1 MVLKK
6 NKQLL
11 SNLGGIEYKII
22 QGKIKDHSSNCKKKL
37 RILSILWVYK
47 FMLFKT
53 RDLKRLNLT
62 KMSLMVAQ
70 LISLGKNVW

>member
-22 QGKIKDHSSNCKKKL
+22 QGKIIRSFNYIQD
-37 RILSILWVYK
+37 YK
-47 FMLFKT
+47 IF
-53 RDLKRLNLT
+53 
-62 KMSLMVAQ
+62 
-70 LISLGKNVW
+70 I

>member
-22 QGKIKDHSSNCKKKL
+22 QGKIKDHSSNCKFTDELSRFKNYNYF
-37 RILSILWVYK
+37 RCVYYFIL
-47 FMLFKT
+47 
-53 RDLKRLNLT
+53 N
-62 KMSLMVAQ
+62 
-70 LISLGKNVW
+70 

>member
-22 QGKIKDHSSNCKKKL
+22 QGNKIIKSFNYIQD
-37 RILSILWVYK
+37 YK
-47 FMLFKT
+47 IF
-53 RDLKRLNLT
+53 
-62 KMSLMVAQ
+62 
-70 LISLGKNVW
+70 I

>member
-22 QGKIKDHSSNCKKKL
+22 QGKIKERYIK
-37 RILSILWVYK
+37 IP
-47 FMLFKT
+47 
-53 RDLKRLNLT
+53 
-62 KMSLMVAQ
+62 
-70 LISLGKNVW
+70 

>member
-22 QGKIKDHSSNCKKKL
+22 QGKIKDNSSNCKKIENLK
-37 RILSILWVYK
+37 Y
-47 FMLFKT
+47 FM
-53 RDLKRLNLT
+53 
-62 KMSLMVAQ
+62 SV
-70 LISLGKNVW
+70 

>member
-22 QGKIKDHSSNCKKKL
+22 EGKIE
-37 RILSILWVYK
+37 
-47 FMLFKT
+47 
-53 RDLKRLNLT
+53 
-62 KMSLMVAQ
+62 
-70 LISLGKNVW
+70 GKITHLL